1 MHVLCMPETHPSL
14 VHNVVGVGRNS
25 LLGLL
30 ARHGNKMIVGR
41 RDTAGMPV
49 DIGRMKWE
57 VYHLGANLVD
67 GDCPPHVAAFP
78 CLLLQGF

>member
-1 MHVLCMPETHPSL
+1 MWQGM
-14 VHNVVGVGRNS
+14 GRNS
-25 LLGLL
+25 FLGLL

-49 DIGRMKWE
+49 DIGRMKRE
-57 VYHLGANLVD
+57 AYDLGANLVD